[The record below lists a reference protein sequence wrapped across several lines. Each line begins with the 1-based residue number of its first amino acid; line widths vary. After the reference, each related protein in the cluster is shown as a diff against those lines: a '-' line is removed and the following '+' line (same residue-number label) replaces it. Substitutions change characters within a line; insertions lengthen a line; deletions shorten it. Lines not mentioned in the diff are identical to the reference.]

1 MNFGQSTGFSY
12 PFPMYYY
19 YDIIGSTWKELV
31 NQMNILGPVD
41 SNGNRCHALTE
52 FKLIPTSYLNKIQYA
67 SLCVNTANLVDI
79 LVTLPS
85 WKHSDGVSTELINR
99 WDHVVRVL
107 GEHEQGHVNIV
118 QENYKL
124 IVLAIE
130 LAELTKDYSEV
141 TAAFERIDRFNR
153 DYDKKTDH
161 GRKQDA
167 IFPYGQQLFGNE
179 LLYSGVNYY

>member
-1 MNFGQSTGFSY
+1 
-12 PFPMYYY
+12 
-19 YDIIGSTWKELV
+19 
-31 NQMNILGPVD
+31 MNILGPVD
-41 SNGNRCHALTE
+41 KDGNKCHALTE
-52 FKLIPTSYLNKIQYA
+52 CKLIPTSYPNKIQYA
-67 SLCVNTANLVDI
+67 ALCVSTAGLVDI

-85 WKHSDGVSTELINR
+85 WKRPDGVSTELINR
-99 WDHVVRVL
+99 WEHVVRVL
-107 GEHEQGHVNIV
+107 GQHEQGHVNIV

-141 TAAFERIDRFNR
+141 TAVFERIDRFNK
-153 DYDKKTDH
+153 DYDEKTDH

-167 IFPYGQQLFGNE
+167 IFPYGQQLFGSG